1 MLRVKHLSKRLG
13 GFCVDDVSFTVNDGE
28 YFVILGESG
37 VGKTVL
43 LELISGLIAADDG
56 EIYWNSE
63 NLLSRSIQQR
73 RMGLVYQDQAL
84 FPHLTVMRNIA
95 YGAGGN
101 GAECARKWA
110 AEVGVGHLLDRRPDT
125 LSGGEAQR
133 VALGRTLATDPRCLL
148 LDEPLAALDLHSRAQ
163 LRGLLRRIHRS
174 GRTIVHVTHDYEEAI
189 SLATRIAI
197 MERGTIVQIGPPEE
211 VFHRPA
217 SEFVARF
224 VGIRNILRGRLERTG
239 QHTPQFN
246 ANGFS
251 INVVTDAA
259 PGPGMILLRSE
270 DVTVSRAPIQS
281 SAQNVLPGAV
291 MDILR
296 TPGGM
301 EVLIDIG
308 TELAALVTPE
318 SVEQLE
324 LAPSAK
330 VWVAFKATAVRFVGD
345 EA

>member
-1 MLRVKHLSKRLG
+1 MLRVNRLSKKLG
-13 GFCVDDVSFTVNDGE
+13 GFGLHDVSFTVNDGD
-28 YFVILGESG
+28 YFAILGESG
-37 VGKTVL
+37 VGKTVV
-43 LELISGLIAADDG
+43 LELIAGLIAADDG
-56 EIYWNSE
+56 EIYWNGE

-84 FPHLTVMRNIA
+84 FPHLTVRRNIA
-95 YGAGGN
+95 YGARGN
-101 GAECARKWA
+101 RAACAGTWA
-110 AEVGVGHLLDRRPDT
+110 AEVGVGDLLDRYPET

-133 VALGRTLATDPRCLL
+133 VALARTLASDPRCLL
-148 LDEPLAALDLHSRAQ
+148 LDEPLAALDLHARAQ
-163 LRGLLRRIHRS
+163 LRGLLRRIHKS

-189 SLATRIAI
+189 SLATRIAV

-211 VFHRPA
+211 VFHHPA

-224 VGIRNILRGRLERTG
+224 VGIRNILRGRLERTA

-246 ANGFS
+246 TNGFS
-251 INVVTDAA
+251 ISVVTDAS

-270 DVTVSRAPIQS
+270 DVTVSRAPVQG

-291 MDILR
+291 IDVLR

-318 SVEQLE
+318 SVEHLE
-324 LAPSAK
+324 LAAAAK
-330 VWVAFKATAVRFVGD
+330 VWVSFKATAVRYVGD